1 MKTLQI
7 EDDIYNHL
15 LQNVSFIGED
25 ASSILRRLLRIE
37 ADRHTGRGNRSKHQG
52 PIVNGDGPSSVDDCI
67 QHHRFQTEREAVGKF
82 LFALSWL
89 AQKHGDDFR
98 KVLDIQG
105 RKRRYFADSCEAIE
119 ESGSSVMPQEIP
131 NTGYWVAT
139 NNDTPKK
146 KRMLRDVL
154 QVLGYSPGDCN
165 RLTDALGD

>member
-1 MKTLQI
+1 MKTLQV

-15 LQNVSFIGED
+15 LQNVTFIGED
-25 ASSILRRLLRIE
+25 ASSILRRLLRIGTE
-37 ADRHTGRGNRSKHQG
+37 RQAVREHRSKHQG
-52 PIVNGDGPSSVDDCI
+52 PTVNGDGPSSVDECI

-82 LFALSWL
+82 LFSLSWL
-89 AQKHGDDFR
+89 AQKHGEDFR

-105 RKRRYFADSCEAIE
+105 RKRRYFAESREAIE

-131 NTGYWVAT
+131 NTGFWVAT

-146 KRMLRDVL
+146 QRMLRDVL
-154 QVLGYSPGDCN
+154 QVMGYSVGDCN